1 MKWILLLVAGL
12 IIVGGAWF
20 LFIGEVYVP
29 EVMGENEVVGN
40 VEVLNPVADVPAADA
55 APITVTVTYD
65 GSGFSPKEIVVKL
78 GDTVTFVNASGGKM
92 WVASAMHPTHTVYG
106 GTSLNEHCPN
116 ANGSAFDQ
124 CAGGEGN
131 YSFTFN
137 KAGSWGYHD
146 HLNASAF
153 GRVTVE

>member
-106 GTSLNEHCPN
+106 GTSLYEH
-116 ANGSAFDQ
+116 F
-124 CAGGEGN
+124 
-131 YSFTFN
+131 
-137 KAGSWGYHD
+137 
-146 HLNASAF
+146 
-153 GRVTVE
+153 